1 MSQVTKRE
9 YRLNTGKLVI
19 VSNRLPISL
28 SRGNDGEWEI
38 KPSSGGLVTA
48 LTPILHNSNGLW
60 LGWPGMFDES
70 NLDELMTKGSEGSG
84 YSLKYVMLTEEDI
97 NLYYLGFSNE
107 VIWPLFH
114 DLQSRC
120 NFNPSYW
127 QAYQQVNN
135 KFAEAVLLNSG
146 QDDYVWIQDYHLMLV
161 AKALH
166 GMGEDRKLGFF
177 YHTPFPPPDIFIKLP
192 WRMQIMK
199 AMLDY
204 DLIGFQT
211 MHDRNNFIH
220 CAEFLIKGLQSDA
233 RRQISSVRLQNHETK
248 LGVFPISI
256 DFNEFSRSSSD
267 NTVRNRASE
276 LSEAIPGCKIVL
288 GVDRLDYS
296 KGIPEKLRAFEN
308 VLQRYEN
315 LHSRITLIQIV
326 VPSRTDI
333 PEYNNLKNEI
343 EGLVSG
349 INGKYAEAGW
359 IPVNYMFRSFERSEL
374 LAYYRAAQI
383 ALVTPLKDGM
393 NLVAKEYCAANT
405 DSDGVLILSEFAG
418 AAAQLHRNA
427 LMVNPYDTEGVA
439 NAIYRAYHMPAEER
453 RLRMHRLR
461 SSIARRNIYW
471 WVDFFLR
478 TAENIASHNVPISD
492 SEKLPRTIAPVN

>member
-1 MSQVTKRE
+1 MSQIAKID
-9 YRLNTGKLVI
+9 YGFSTGKLVI
-19 VSNRLPISL
+19 VSNRLPVSL
-28 SRGNDGEWEI
+28 SQKDGGEWEI

-48 LTPILHNSNGLW
+48 LAPVLRNSGGLW
-60 LGWPGMFDES
+60 IGWPGVFGES
-70 NLDELMTKGSEGSG
+70 NLDMLMDRGIEGAG
-84 YSLKYVMLTEEDI
+84 YSLKAITLTEEDV

-120 NFNPSYW
+120 NFNLSYW
-127 QAYQQVNN
+127 QAYQRVNN
-135 KFAEAVLLNSG
+135 KFAEAILSNSVE
-146 QDDYVWIQDYHLMLV
+146 DDYVWVQDYHLMLV

-166 GMGEDRKLGFF
+166 VMGEDRKLGFF
-177 YHTPFPPPDIFIKLP
+177 LHTPFPSPDIFIKLP
-192 WRMQIMK
+192 WRLQILK

-211 MHDRNNFIH
+211 MRDRNNFIH
-220 CAEFLIKGLQSDA
+220 CAETLLKGLQSDT
-233 RRQISSVRLQNHETK
+233 RRQISSISLQNHETK
-248 LGVFPISI
+248 VGVFPISI
-256 DFNEFSRSSSD
+256 DFNEFSHSAAEATIRD
-267 NTVRNRASE
+267 RASE

-296 KGIPEKLRAFEN
+296 KGIPEKLQAFEN
-308 VLQRYEN
+308 VMERYEN

-333 PEYNNLKNEI
+333 AEYNNLKNEI
-343 EGLVSG
+343 EGLVSR

-359 IPVNYMFRSFERSEL
+359 IPVNYMYRSVERSEL
-374 LAYYRAAQI
+374 LAYYRAAHI

-393 NLVAKEYCAANT
+393 NLVAKEYCASNT
-405 DSDGVLILSEFAG
+405 DNDGVLILSEFAG

-439 NAIYRAYHMPAEER
+439 NAIYRAYHITEEEKR
-453 RLRMHRLR
+453 SRMHRLR
-461 SSIARRNIYW
+461 RSIARRDIYW
-471 WVDFFLR
+471 WVDCFLH
-478 TAENIASHNVPISD
+478 TAKNMVTSNPPEIRFSED
-492 SEKLPRTIAPVN
+492 SQNGNSS